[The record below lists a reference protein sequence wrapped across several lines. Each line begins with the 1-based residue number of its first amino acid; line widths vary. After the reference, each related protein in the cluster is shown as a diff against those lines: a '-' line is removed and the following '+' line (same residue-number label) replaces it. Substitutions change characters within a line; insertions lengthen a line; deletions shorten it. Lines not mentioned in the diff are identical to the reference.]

1 MRQLGP
7 DDTAA
12 WSALQQADPVLAS
25 PFFRPEFAASVA
37 LVRDDVHVGVI
48 ERAGERIGFF
58 PFQSGAFSVGR
69 PVGGPLSDCQ
79 GFIMRAGLEWDPRRI
94 VRECGLAEWRFDHL
108 LAAQKP
114 FARYHR
120 VASQSPI
127 IDLSQGYEKYAGER
141 RLAGS
146 EQIRKAAGLLRKLE
160 REVGPVRFEVHSP
173 EIRILRQLMDWKSGQ
188 YRLSGKVDIFGIG
201 WVAQVIGK
209 MYAAQGANFAGMLS
223 VLTAGDLPIAAHM
236 GLRSKTVWHYWF
248 PAYDPGY
255 AKYSPGIILLLKMAE
270 HANGL
275 GISTIDMGNGRALY
289 KQRLMN
295 GAIPLAEGT
304 VAVSPARAAL
314 QGVRKHTETW
324 VRHSAMFEPV
334 RKVNAMLGGL
344 AERVPLIQRMKSY
357 LRFK

>member
-1 MRQLGP
+1 MRQLEP
-7 DDTAA
+7 ADIAA

-37 LVRDDVHVGVI
+37 HVRDNVQVGVI

-58 PFQSGAFSVGR
+58 PFQSGTFAVGR
-69 PVGGPLSDCQ
+69 PVGGPLSDYQ
-79 GFIMRAGLEWDPRRI
+79 GFIMRQGLEWDARRI
-94 VRECGLAEWRFDHL
+94 VRDCGLVEWRFDHL
-108 LAAQKP
+108 LAAQTP
-114 FARYHR
+114 FSRYHR
-120 VASQSPI
+120 VATQSPV
-127 IDLSQGYEKYAGER
+127 IDLSQGYEKYAEER

-173 EIRILRQLMDWKSGQ
+173 EIRVLRKLMRWKSRQ
-188 YRLSGKVDIFGIG
+188 YRLSGKLDIFSIE
-201 WVAQVIGK
+201 WVTRVVEK
-209 MYAAQGANFAGMLS
+209 MYATHGENFAGLFS
-223 VLTAGDLPIAAHM
+223 VLTVGDLPIAAHM

-304 VAVSPARAAL
+304 VAVSPTRAAL
-314 QGVRKHTETW
+314 EGVRKHTETW

-334 RKVNAMLGGL
+334 RKANAMLGGL